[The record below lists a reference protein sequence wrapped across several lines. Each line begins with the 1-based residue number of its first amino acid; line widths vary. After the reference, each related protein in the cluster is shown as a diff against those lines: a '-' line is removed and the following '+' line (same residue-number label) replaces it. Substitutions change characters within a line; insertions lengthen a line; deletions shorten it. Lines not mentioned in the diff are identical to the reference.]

1 MLEDDSEV
9 LWCIGQCWFGSEEIC
24 PMTYIVVVV
33 VSKVDKD
40 ESKEESDL
48 LGLACE
54 LDIDVTETH
63 VVEAGRLAGQ

>member
-1 MLEDDSEV
+1 
-9 LWCIGQCWFGSEEIC
+9 
-24 PMTYIVVVV
+24 MTYVVVVVV
-33 VSKVDKD
+33 VSNVDKD
-40 ESKEESDL
+40 DIKEESDL